1 MSQMFANILKEEII
15 IVKDNIIARKKG
27 QLKVQ

>member
-15 IVKDNIIARKKG
+15 TAKDNIIARKKG